1 MHILGIDTKNP
12 NVVVIGLAPSHF
24 YFERMNEAFRLLLN
38 PETQLV
44 SIHKTRYYKRLDG
57 LALGPGPFA
66 EALTYASGKEVLK
79 IGVM

>member
-1 MHILGIDTKNP
+1 M
-12 NVVVIGLAPSHF
+12 APSHF